1 MKIRKL
7 SFTIIYSTT
16 ITLPAW
22 RKACH
27 IAGQPAHLI
36 PRDVKT
42 RWNSTYDMLKFALE
56 YHSIIDSVTGNKS
69 LKLCQYEL
77 DDGDWDVIKDLLHVL
92 KVTMSP
98 HCVTSKLNI
107 TARCTRTQLY
117 FSLKIVLSLLPMSCQ
132 QWTGSTLC

>member
-1 MKIRKL
+1 
-7 SFTIIYSTT
+7 
-16 ITLPAW
+16 
-22 RKACH
+22 
-27 IAGQPAHLI
+27 
-36 PRDVKT
+36 
-42 RWNSTYDMLKFALE
+42 MLKFALE

-77 DDGDWDVIKDLLHVL
+77 DDGDWDVIKDLLRVL

-107 TARCTRTQLY
+107 TARCTRTRLY
-117 FSLKIVLSLLPMSCQ
+117 FSLKIVPSLLPMSCQ